1 MGATDIKDW
10 LPPKLVPIL
19 RRFGHQSLQF
29 EGEYNSWDAA
39 VSSSNGYSQSSI
51 LRQVASATRRVLA
64 GEAAYDRDGF
74 VFEDV
79 DYSYPLVC
87 MLMHASLLNAGKLN
101 VIDFGGAL
109 GSTYRQCL
117 PLLDCVPQLLWQ
129 VIEQEHYVDLGKF
142 EFEDQCLSFH
152 KRLEDTTVDAGS
164 KRVLLLSS
172 VIQYLRYP
180 EVEIRRLISHDISHV
195 IIDRTPMHDV
205 FGHKLYVQRIPKKL
219 GGGSY
224 PCWILSK
231 PEILKLFP
239 RPWKLLAEFPCLD
252 GRWRSEDGLN
262 FEYRGLCFVIDKNA

>member
-1 MGATDIKDW
+1 MDATYIKEW
-10 LPPKLVPIL
+10 LPPKLIPIL
-19 RRFGHQSLQF
+19 RRFGHQSLRF
-29 EGEYNSWDAA
+29 EGGYSSWDAA
-39 VSSSNGYSQSSI
+39 VSSSNGYSQSDI
-51 LRQVASATRRVLA
+51 LSQVASATRRVIA
-64 GEAAYDRDGF
+64 GEVAYDRDGF

-79 DYSYPLVC
+79 DYSYPLVS
-87 MLMHASLLNAGKLN
+87 MLMHAALLNAGKLN

-117 PLLDCVPQLLWQ
+117 PLLGSVRQIFWQ
-129 VIEQEHYVDLGKF
+129 VIEQEHYVDLGKS
-142 EFEDQCLSFH
+142 EFEDHCLSFH
-152 KRLEDTTVDAGS
+152 EGLEDTTVDAGGE
-164 KRVLLLSS
+164 RVLLLSS

-180 EVEIRRLISHDISHV
+180 EDEIRRLIDCGISHV

-205 FGHKLYVQRIPKKL
+205 LGHKLCVQRIPKKL

-252 GRWRSEDGLN
+252 GRWRSDDGLN
-262 FEYRGLCFVIDKNA
+262 FEYRGLCFVIDENA